1 MKNAIAIIVL
11 SLLISSNAY
20 AETFF
25 LKCPE
30 KLTKIREDN
39 TNLLKE
45 GLILGII
52 YVKLDESKSKVTVHY
67 IYELS
72 EDKPF
77 EIFKNK
83 KAKKDELGF
92 SVAVDDNTSK
102 IKLKDSFMFVKVENT
117 YVLTR
122 SSYWWSPKTKEYEE
136 MHSDYDS
143 TSKCTVLN
151 KKEYKKLLK

>member
-1 MKNAIAIIVL
+1 MKTAIAIVVL
-11 SLLISSNAY
+11 GLLLNNNVY

-77 EIFKNK
+77 EILKNK
-83 KAKKDELGF
+83 KAKKDALGF
-92 SVAVDDNTSK
+92 SITIDDSGGK
-102 IKLKDSFMFVKVENT
+102 IKAKDSFTFVKVKNT
-117 YVLTR
+117 YALTR